1 MNSSRRIPRPVD
13 GDECRAGVWG
23 KQSPSSSFFKMPR
36 PVGGV
41 IHFSSDA
48 FCYCFD
54 EAACRY
60 NISAEIL
67 YAIAKVESSFNPG
80 AVNWNKNGSYD
91 YGVMQINSRWYKVLG
106 ADAWS
111 KLGDPCYNVNV
122 GAWILAG
129 CMKKYG
135 YTWEA
140 VGCYNAGS
148 KNKRHGYAYKVWRAI
163 SKMKA
168 R

>member
-1 MNSSRRIPRPVD
+1 MAKIVSKYLLILIIII
-13 GDECRAGVWG
+13 
-23 KQSPSSSFFKMPR
+23 FYY
-36 PVGGV
+36 
-41 IHFSSDA
+41 SSDA
-48 FCYCFD
+48 FCFCFD

-60 NISAEIL
+60 NISADIL
-67 YAIAKVESSFNPG
+67 YAIAKVESNFNPG

-111 KLGDPCYNVNV
+111 QLGDPCYNVNV

-129 CMKKYG
+129 CMKRYG

-140 VGCYNAGS
+140 VGCYNASS
-148 KNKRHGYAYKVWRAI
+148 KNKRNGYAYKVWRAI
-163 SKMKA
+163 AKRKEK
-168 R
+168 